1 MLLANYISC
10 YKHEDAC
17 HGVFC
22 EHLFYIVATSDGR
35 FCKAGG
41 NRIIVLLC
49 VSTRY
54 DYTTVNPNGNP
65 NFIQRAGI
73 CLLNALAC
81 QVEGQQKLLVGDFG
95 AMEKM
100 LGIIQNR
107 LRSSK

>member
-1 MLLANYISC
+1 MVDFARLV
-10 YKHEDAC
+10 E
-17 HGVFC
+17 
-22 EHLFYIVATSDGR
+22 
-35 FCKAGG
+35 
-41 NRIIVLLC
+41 IVLLC

-54 DYTTVNPNGNP
+54 DYTPGTPGN

-100 LGIIQNR
+100 LGIIQDR

>member
-1 MLLANYISC
+1 MKTLVMGCSTNIYFILSPLQMVDFARLV
-10 YKHEDAC
+10 E
-17 HGVFC
+17 
-22 EHLFYIVATSDGR
+22 
-35 FCKAGG
+35 
-41 NRIIVLLC
+41 IVLLC
-49 VSTRY
+49 VSNHY
-54 DYTTVNPNGNP
+54 DYTAGN

-100 LGIIQNR
+100 LGIIQDR

>member
-1 MLLANYISC
+1 MNTLVMGCSSNIYFILSPLQMVDFARLV
-10 YKHEDAC
+10 E
-17 HGVFC
+17 
-22 EHLFYIVATSDGR
+22 
-35 FCKAGG
+35 
-41 NRIIVLLC
+41 IVLLC

-54 DYTTVNPNGNP
+54 DYTTGNNPGN

-100 LGIIQNR
+100 LGIIQER

>member
-1 MLLANYISC
+1 MVDFARLV
-10 YKHEDAC
+10 E
-17 HGVFC
+17 
-22 EHLFYIVATSDGR
+22 
-35 FCKAGG
+35 
-41 NRIIVLLC
+41 IVLLC

-54 DYTTVNPNGNP
+54 DYTTGNNQN

-100 LGIIQNR
+100 LGIIQDR
-107 LRSSK
+107 LRTSK

>member
-1 MLLANYISC
+1 MKTLVMGCSTNIYFILSPLQMVDFARLV
-10 YKHEDAC
+10 E
-17 HGVFC
+17 
-22 EHLFYIVATSDGR
+22 
-35 FCKAGG
+35 
-41 NRIIVLLC
+41 IVLLC
-49 VSTRY
+49 VSNRY
-54 DYTTVNPNGNP
+54 EWSATGN

-100 LGIIQNR
+100 LGIIQDR

>member
-1 MLLANYISC
+1 METLVMGCSTNIYFILSPLQMVDFARLV
-10 YKHEDAC
+10 E
-17 HGVFC
+17 
-22 EHLFYIVATSDGR
+22 
-35 FCKAGG
+35 
-41 NRIIVLLC
+41 IVLLC
-49 VSTRY
+49 VSNRY
-54 DYTTVNPNGNP
+54 DYTPTGN

-100 LGIIQNR
+100 LGIIQER

>member
-1 MLLANYISC
+1 MKTLGMGCSANIYFILSPLQMVDFARLV
-10 YKHEDAC
+10 E
-17 HGVFC
+17 
-22 EHLFYIVATSDGR
+22 
-35 FCKAGG
+35 
-41 NRIIVLLC
+41 IVLLC
-49 VSTRY
+49 VSASY
-54 DYTTVNPNGNP
+54 DHITGN

-100 LGIIQNR
+100 LGIIQER

>member
-1 MLLANYISC
+1 MKTLVMGCSTNIYFILSPLQMVDFARLV
-10 YKHEDAC
+10 E
-17 HGVFC
+17 
-22 EHLFYIVATSDGR
+22 
-35 FCKAGG
+35 
-41 NRIIVLLC
+41 IVLLC

-100 LGIIQNR
+100 LGIIQDR
-107 LRSSK
+107 LRTSK

>member
-1 MLLANYISC
+1 MKKPIMGCSTKIYFILL
-10 YKHEDAC
+10 
-17 HGVFC
+17 
-22 EHLFYIVATSDGR
+22 R
-35 FCKAGG
+35 FQMVDFA
-41 NRIIVLLC
+41 RLVEIVLLC

-54 DYTTVNPNGNP
+54 DYTTGNNHNQN

-100 LGIIQNR
+100 LGIIQDK
-107 LRSSK
+107 LRTSK

>member
-1 MLLANYISC
+1 MVDFARLV
-10 YKHEDAC
+10 E
-17 HGVFC
+17 
-22 EHLFYIVATSDGR
+22 
-35 FCKAGG
+35 
-41 NRIIVLLC
+41 IVLLC

-54 DYTTVNPNGNP
+54 DYTTSNPNQN

-100 LGIIQNR
+100 LGIIQDR
-107 LRSSK
+107 LRTSK